1 MLNYCIQSAINIFPL
16 NTHRKAKY
24 LKLKKSQDRQ
34 LSRIQT
40 EVSML
45 SNATAKEVKTS
56 DEDSN
61 DNQKLCIPLVTSTT
75 EINHNNSSLNT
86 IGDEEMNVTTCIDGN
101 ETIVLNLFADNVE
114 LNSAKSDNNSALQ
127 QKEVVSTHVEPVHEI
142 VKPENEKNAT
152 SDLPPVQEATFTV
165 EDKVSNSNNELPQQS
180 FKQEIPSKAKKESIL
195 SSSSITDELRPKSGA
210 VANIANKWNA
220 LNSSVKSP
228 PQQSQHTSRGQ
239 NNTHPMT
246 QISAG
251 STTKLMLDAAAK
263 HTPMANKPPILEK
276 STPTNIANVS
286 LQRDQHSAVDEAS
299 PDIISIDHSRTDS
312 DENSSNGLSL
322 TQGDGFS
329 KQAADN
335 TRISSNTS
343 TDSRIS
349 DTLQAND
356 TKDQS
361 VLADRPMLQQLQNR
375 ASSESA
381 SQIPNSKSSQKSKL
395 SLGLPTSK
403 QFNPSRSKTALENGA
418 KKSLLP
424 NNEGNLI
431 LMDLPEDSVSTTFS
445 LPTTAE
451 YGTASTAAKVSRVT
465 SAANRGSGK
474 ISTAGGAAVPGMQ
487 ASLFSIP
494 PETLPS
500 NADDVEST
508 IKVSEEYHFS
518 PLSNLK
524 RNWDFPSFS
533 FPFSGLASTV
543 NERKSRQWNLNN

>member
-1 MLNYCIQSAINIFPL
+1 MLNYCIHNAINIFPL

-34 LSRIQT
+34 LSRIQI

-45 SNATAKEVKTS
+45 SNATAKEVEAS

-61 DNQKLCIPLVTSTT
+61 DDQKLCIPLITSTT
-75 EINHNNSSLNT
+75 EINPNNSSLNT
-86 IGDEEMNVTTCIDGN
+86 IGDEEMNVTTCIDDID
-101 ETIVLNLFADNVE
+101 TIALNSFADNVQ

-127 QKEVVSTHVEPVHEI
+127 QNEVVSTHVEPVHEI
-142 VKPENEKNAT
+142 VKPGNEKYAI
-152 SDLPPVQEATFTV
+152 SDPPPVQEATFSV

-180 FKQEIPSKAKKESIL
+180 FKHEIPSKAKQESIL
-195 SSSSITDELRPKSGA
+195 SSISISGSLTDELRPKSGA

-220 LNSSVKSP
+220 QNSNVKTP
-228 PQQSQHTSRGQ
+228 PQQSQYTSRVQ
-239 NNTHPMT
+239 DNAHPTT

-251 STTKLMLDAAAK
+251 STTKLLHDAATK
-263 HTPMANKPPILEK
+263 HTPMANKTPILKK
-276 STPTNIANVS
+276 STPTSIANVS
-286 LQRDQHSAVDEAS
+286 LQIDQRTAVDEAS
-299 PDIISIDHSRTDS
+299 PDIISIDHPRTDS

-329 KQAADN
+329 KQATNNA
-335 TRISSNTS
+335 RIYSNTS

-361 VLADRPMLQQLQNR
+361 VLADRPAQPKLQQLQNR
-375 ASSESA
+375 AFSESA
-381 SQIPNSKSSQKSKL
+381 SQIPNSKSSQKSKF
-395 SLGLPTSK
+395 SLGLPTNK

-424 NNEGNLI
+424 NNESNFI
-431 LMDLPEDSVSTTFS
+431 LMNLPEDSVSTTFS

-451 YGTASTAAKVSRVT
+451 DGIASSAAEVSRVT

-474 ISTAGGAAVPGMQ
+474 TSTAAP
-487 ASLFSIP
+487 FSIP

-500 NADDVEST
+500 NADDVERT
-508 IKVSEEYHFS
+508 IKDSEEYHFS
-518 PLSNLK
+518 PQVTSNLK
-524 RNWDFPSFS
+524 LIRDFPSFS
-533 FPFSGLASTV
+533 SPFSGLASTV
-543 NERKSRQWNLNN
+543 NERKNRQWNLNN